1 MRRKINI
8 LSKFSYLRK
17 IPSTWSKYDKISVFS
32 GRLKKLDVKKLDF
45 ELGFERRN
53 TQIEHTW
60 PRVKTPLL
68 VKTGQLQL
76 TLPFLSQIKITIN
89 FQTG

>member
-1 MRRKINI
+1 MVFGLFYIHTAHSVRG
-8 LSKFSYLRK
+8 
-17 IPSTWSKYDKISVFS
+17 THMSKYDKISVFS
-32 GRLKKLDVKKLDF
+32 GRLKKLDVKNFDF
-45 ELGFERRN
+45 EVGFERRN

-76 TLPFLSQIKITIN
+76 TLPFLSQIKITTN
-89 FQTG
+89 FQTDR